1 MHKVELELCALAV
14 LSNIKV
20 YLSNSQSDDND
31 DPHDDNNKLDS
42 QIVTAEVESWEVFI
56 HRDGKHYIC

>member
-14 LSNIKV
+14 LSNIKG

-31 DPHDDNNKLDS
+31 DPHDDNNKLGRE
-42 QIVTAEVESWEVFI
+42 VATYKVESF
-56 HRDGKHYIC
+56 GGICS